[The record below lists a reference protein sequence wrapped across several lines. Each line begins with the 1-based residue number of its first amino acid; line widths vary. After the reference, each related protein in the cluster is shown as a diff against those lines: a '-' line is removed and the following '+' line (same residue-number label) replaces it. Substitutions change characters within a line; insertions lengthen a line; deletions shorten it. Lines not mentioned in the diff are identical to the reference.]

1 MPQRRP
7 TTESKAI
14 AAESTVLP
22 GADGSGS
29 SGSAGTART
38 GAGRR
43 RVREPSEKAMERELE
58 IYEAAAELFHRK
70 GYAATT
76 LQDIAEA
83 VGLLKGSLYY
93 YIDTKED
100 LLYRITRSIH
110 EDAMVNL
117 QEAQA
122 LDGGPDERLHAFA
135 RGHVSAFG
143 RRLTWIRVF
152 YTEHGA
158 LTGERRREIMSER
171 RQYERFVEDVV
182 AEGQRQGIFCPAL
195 DTRIVMN
202 GILTMINSVYLWYRP
217 GQDSLDEVA
226 RVYADLAVR
235 GLRCEPHHDHAP
247 ARPKRTKAARA
258 ASG

>member
-7 TTESKAI
+7 TTESMATTT
-14 AAESTVLP
+14 ESRLR
-22 GADGSGS
+22 GGDGSAS
-29 SGSAGTART
+29 ASLAGSAHGTA
-38 GAGRR
+38 GLR

-117 QEAQA
+117 QEAAA
-122 LDGGPDERLHAFA
+122 LEGGPDERLHAFA

-171 RQYERFVEDVV
+171 RQYERFVEDLVV
-182 AEGQRQGIFCPAL
+182 EGQRQGIFCPAL

-217 GQDSLDEVA
+217 GRDSLDEVA

-235 GLRCEPHHDHAP
+235 GLRCESDHDHTP
-247 ARPKRTKAARA
+247 VRPKRTKQTRA